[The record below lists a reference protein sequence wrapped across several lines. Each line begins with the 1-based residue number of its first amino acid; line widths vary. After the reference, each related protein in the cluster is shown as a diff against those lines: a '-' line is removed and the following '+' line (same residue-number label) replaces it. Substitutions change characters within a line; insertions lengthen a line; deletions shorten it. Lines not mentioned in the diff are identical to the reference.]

1 MLFGLGFVF
10 MFTIGG
16 LSGVV
21 LANASIDIAFHDTYY
36 VVALMGQEILWFYI
50 YNFLATDYMLEY
62 ILFVGYSL
70 FIYTFY
76 IYTDISRN
84 NILLNSKSNNTAVKF
99 NTRLMNIQSAEN
111 CKEFSEATRQLPD
124 FNKNSIFWNWFSG
137 IIDGKGKFDIQLD
150 PLNNKRVLKQIRI
163 KVYNEDIKI
172 LTHIQNYLHIGK
184 IISDIDK
191 PYSIYTVSTKEN
203 IMYILKNINGLI
215 RIKILSFKEACT
227 LYNLDYIEPD
237 YNIGLY
243 DTYFAGLIDSKG
255 NIDFNYTN
263 NIIECT
269 LSFKY
274 NKYTSKL
281 NFDKTFLNFYT
292 PTIVVHG
299 TNSKSNSRFISYKFQ
314 NEMKM
319 LFIHDYFMSA
329 GLYSDRKFYK
339 ATKIKDFIL
348 IRKYK
353 TFPLHSIERELYYNF
368 IKDWFYH

>member
-36 VVALMGQEILWFYI
+36 VVALMGQEILWFII

-62 ILFVGYSL
+62 ILFVGYLL
-70 FIYTFY
+70 FIYTSY
-76 IYTDISRN
+76 IYRYTSRN
-84 NILLNSKSNNTAVKF
+84 NILLNSKNNNTAVKF

-124 FNKNSIFWNWFSG
+124 FYKDSVFWNWFSG
-137 IIDGKGKFDIQLD
+137 IIDGEGKFDIRLD
-150 PLNNKRVLKQIRI
+150 SLNNKRVLKQIRI

-172 LTHIQNYLHIGK
+172 LIRIQNYLHIGK
-184 IISDIDK
+184 IISDINK

-203 IMYILKNINGLI
+203 ILYILKNINGLI
-215 RIKILSFKEACT
+215 RIKIHNFKEACT
-227 LYNLDYIEPD
+227 LYNIDYVEPN

-243 DTYFAGLIDSKG
+243 DTYFAGLIDSIG
-255 NIDFNYTN
+255 NIDLNYTN

-269 LSFKY
+269 LNFKY
-274 NKYTSKL
+274 NEYTSKL
-281 NFDKTFLNFYT
+281 NFDKTFLDFSR

-299 TNSKSNSRFISYKFQ
+299 TNSKLNSRFISYKFQ

-319 LFIHDYFMSA
+319 LFIHDYFMST
-329 GLYSDRKFYK
+329 GLYSERKFSK

-348 IRKYK
+348 IRKYR
-353 TFPLHSIERELYYNF
+353 TFPLDSIERKIYYNF
-368 IKDWFYH
+368 IRDWFYL

>member
-50 YNFLATDYMLEY
+50 HNFLATDYMLEH
-62 ILFVGYSL
+62 ILFAGYSL
-70 FIYTFY
+70 FIYTSY
-76 IYTDISRN
+76 IDQDTSRK
-84 NILLNSKSNNTAVKF
+84 NILLNSQNNNTAIKF

-111 CKEFSEATRQLPD
+111 CKEFSEATRQLPEFKKD
-124 FNKNSIFWNWFSG
+124 SIFWNWFSG
-137 IIDGKGKFDIQLD
+137 IIDGEGKFDIQLD
-150 PLNNKRVLKQIRI
+150 PLNNQRVLKQIRI

-172 LTHIQNYLHIGK
+172 LTRIQNYLHIGK
-184 IISDIDK
+184 IISDINK

-203 IMYILKNINGLI
+203 LIYILKNINGLI
-215 RIKILSFKEACT
+215 RIKVLSFKEACD
-227 LYNLDYIEPD
+227 LYNIDYIKSD

-255 NIDFNYTN
+255 NIELNYTKN
-263 NIIECT
+263 VIECT

-274 NKYTSKL
+274 NEYTSKL
-281 NFDKTFLNFYT
+281 NFDKTLLNFST

-299 TNSKSNSRFISYKFQ
+299 TNSKLNSRFISYKFQ

-319 LFIHDYFMSA
+319 LFIHDYFMST
-329 GLYSDRKFYK
+329 GLSSDRKFYK
-339 ATKIKDFIL
+339 ASKIKDFIL
-348 IRKYK
+348 IRKYIR
-353 TFPLHSIERELYYNF
+353 FPLHSAERKIYYNF
-368 IKDWFYH
+368 IKDWFYF